1 MKLII
6 LGAGEGTRLRP
17 LTNNCPKCMIKF
29 IGKSL
34 LEHQITTARNC
45 GIDKIIVVKGFL
57 GNTIQIPNI
66 RYYENRNY
74 NSTNMV
80 ETLFCAE
87 KELNEPVII
96 SYGDI
101 IYEKNVLQK
110 LIDSTYDFSVV
121 IDKNW
126 KEYWNIRFSDI
137 LDDVES
143 LRLNHGYITN
153 IGQKVNSLTEIQGQ
167 YIGLMKF
174 QNNALSVLKTFYHD
188 SKKQSASGIN
198 PLNPKVPFVK
208 SYMTDLLHGLIN
220 YSQKIKAIEVNG
232 GWLEFDTLHDFEIY
246 NEMHEKNKLKKF
258 LDLERLN

>member
-174 QNNALSVLKTFYHD
+174 QGKGLDNLKEFYHKM
-188 SKKQSASGIN
+188 KKDAKTGTN
-198 PLNPKVPFVK
+198 PLNPGAPFEK
-208 SYMTDLLHGLIN
+208 SFMTDFIQGLVN
-220 YSQKIKAIEVNG
+220 EGFKIKAIPIRG
-232 GWLEFDTLHDFEIY
+232 SWLELDSLSDYELYNKKYTDKTLSELIS
-246 NEMHEKNKLKKF
+246 
-258 LDLERLN
+258 LES